1 MAAPTNL
8 ETTET
13 SIGQREDLSNII
25 YRVAPEETPFFSA
38 IGKGKAKARY
48 TEWQT
53 ETLRTPD
60 ATNGRVEGD
69 ATGNLVAPNRTSRV
83 GNFAQI
89 FYESGGVSRTQER
102 VDMAGRASE
111 MARQKSL
118 KGLELRRD
126 VEARFIGN
134 YASQNESG
142 SDPRLSAGV
151 LAFIATNDDFGAG
164 GGSGG
169 FAATSPTIVDAASN
183 GTQRTFTE
191 AQIKTV
197 MASAFENGGRPKI
210 MFVSPS
216 HKQQA
221 SSFTGIADI
230 RRDVTGQNQAVIHAA
245 ADVYVS
251 DFGALQI
258 IPHPYGLTRDA
269 VLVDPA
275 MAEVSV
281 LDGFKTAALA
291 KTGDHER
298 FQITYEA
305 ALCVKNEKAHGA
317 VRDLA

>member
-13 SIGQREDLSNII
+13 SVGQREDLSDVI

-53 ETLRTPD
+53 ESLRTPD
-60 ATNGRVEGD
+60 ATNGVVEGND
-69 ATGNLVAPNRTSRV
+69 TPTLNAPNRTSRL
-83 GNFAQI
+83 GNYCQI

-102 VDMAGRASE
+102 VDMAGRNSE
-111 MARQKSL
+111 MARQKAL

-142 SDPRLSAGV
+142 ANPRLSAGV
-151 LAFIATNDDFGAG
+151 LAFIETNEDAGAG
-164 GGSGG
+164 ATGGG
-169 FAATSPTIVDAASN
+169 FSAGIVSAAGN

-191 AQIKTV
+191 AQLKTV

-210 MFVSPS
+210 MFVSPA

-221 SSFTGIADI
+221 SEFTGISDI
-230 RRDVTGQNQAVIHAA
+230 RSEVKGQNQAVIHAA

-251 DFGALQI
+251 DFGSLQI
-258 IPHPYGLTRDA
+258 VPHPYGLTRDA
-269 VLVDPA
+269 VLVDPS
-275 MAEVSV
+275 MAEVAV
-281 LDGFKTAALA
+281 LDGFKTAKLA
-291 KTGDHER
+291 KIGDHER

-305 ALCVKNEKAHGA
+305 ALCVKNEKSHAA
-317 VRDLA
+317 IRDLS

>member
-53 ETLRTPD
+53 QSLRTPD
-60 ATNGRVEGD
+60 ATNARVEGD
-69 ATGNLVAPNRTSRV
+69 DTGTLKAPNRTSRV
-83 GNFAQI
+83 GNFCQI

-102 VDMAGRASE
+102 VDMAGRASDVA
-111 MARQKSL
+111 MQRSL

-142 SDPRLSAGV
+142 SNPRLSAGV
-151 LAFIATNDDFGAG
+151 LAFIATNDDVGAG
-164 GGSGG
+164 GSSGG
-169 FAATSPTIVDAASN
+169 FAASSATITDAASN
-183 GTQRTFTE
+183 GTQRSFTE
-191 AQIKTV
+191 AQIKAV

-210 MFVSPS
+210 MFVGPS
-216 HKQQA
+216 HKQTA
-221 SSFTGIADI
+221 SEFTGIADI
-230 RRDVTGQNQAVIHAA
+230 RRDVKGQEQATIHAA

-258 IPHPYGLTRDA
+258 VPHPYGLTRDA
-269 VLVDPA
+269 VLVDPSYC
-275 MAEVSV
+275 EVAV
-281 LDGFKTAALA
+281 LDGFKTADLA

-317 VRDLA
+317 VRDLS

>member
-13 SIGQREDLSNII
+13 SVGQREDLSNVI

-53 ETLRTPD
+53 ESLRTPD
-60 ATNGRVEGD
+60 ATNGIVEGNE
-69 ATGNLVAPNRTSRV
+69 TGTLKAPNRTSRI
-83 GNFAQI
+83 GNYCQI

-111 MARQKSL
+111 MARQKAL
-118 KGLELRRD
+118 KGLEIRRD

-142 SDPRLSAGV
+142 TDPRLSAGV
-151 LAFIATNDDFGAG
+151 LAFVETNDDLGVG
-164 GGSGG
+164 GSSGG
-169 FAATSPTIVDAASN
+169 FNAGIVAAAGN

-191 AQIKTV
+191 DQVKTV

-221 SSFTGIADI
+221 SAFTGIADV
-230 RRDVTGQNQAVIHAA
+230 RRDVKGQEQAVIHAA

-258 IPHPYGLTRDA
+258 VPHPYGLTRDA
-269 VLVDPA
+269 VLVDPS
-275 MAEVSV
+275 MAEVAV
-281 LDGFKTAALA
+281 LDGFKTAPLA
-291 KTGDHER
+291 KTGDNER

-305 ALCVKNEKAHGA
+305 ALRIKNEKAHGA
-317 VRDLA
+317 VRDLS